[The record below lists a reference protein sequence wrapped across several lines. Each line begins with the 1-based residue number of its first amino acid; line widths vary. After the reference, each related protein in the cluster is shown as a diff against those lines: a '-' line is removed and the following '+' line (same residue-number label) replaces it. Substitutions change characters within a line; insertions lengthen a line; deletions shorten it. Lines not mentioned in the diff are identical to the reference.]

1 MDLCDRNDIQALLAR
16 HGFHFAKALGQNF
29 LIRGDV
35 AEDIAAAGCV
45 PGCGV
50 LEVGP
55 GIGALTVQLARRAE
69 KVVSVELDKR
79 LPPVLA
85 ETMADYDNF
94 TLIEGDVMALD
105 LAEVTAEK
113 FPGLPAVLC
122 ANLPYNITTPF
133 LTACVRAGCFR
144 QLTVLIQK
152 EVALRICAKPGTADY
167 GAFSLLMQYYTVP
180 ELLFEVPNSCFMPP
194 PKVTSAVVRCVT
206 RKAPPVQVRSEEA
219 FWRTVRAGFAL
230 RAQDAGEQPADRL
243 AAAQGAAGGHRRRL
257 RPVPHRAGRGPGPG
271 GVRKAVR
278 CAAGGSGGIKSFP
291 AFAGKLFIR
300 LFLSLSPSPAGWRRE
315 AP

>member
-1 MDLCDRNDIQALLAR
+1 MDLCDRKDIQSLLAR
-16 HGFHFAKALGQNF
+16 HGFHFAKWLGQNF

-35 AEDIAAAGCV
+35 AEAIADAGCI

-85 ETMADYDNF
+85 ETMAGYGNF
-94 TLIEGDVMALD
+94 TLIEGDVMKLP
-105 LAEVTAEK
+105 LAAVAAEQ
-113 FPGLPAVLC
+113 FQGLEPVLC

-133 LTACVRAGCFR
+133 LTECVRAGCFR

-152 EVALRICAKPGTADY
+152 EVAQRICARPGTGEY
-167 GAFSLLMQYYTVP
+167 GAFTVLMQYYTEP
-180 ELLFEVPNSCFMPP
+180 EMLFEVPNTCFMPP

-206 RKAPPVQVRSEEA
+206 RRERPVQVVSEEA

-230 RAQDAGEQPADRL
+230 RRKTLVNSLQTGWQLPKERLAGIVESCGLPPTVRGEALGLEEYARLADAL
-243 AAAQGAAGGHRRRL
+243 AAA
-257 RPVPHRAGRGPGPG
+257 
-271 GVRKAVR
+271 
-278 CAAGGSGGIKSFP
+278 
-291 AFAGKLFIR
+291 
-300 LFLSLSPSPAGWRRE
+300 E
-315 AP
+315 

>member
-1 MDLCDRNDIQALLAR
+1 MDLCDRKDIQSLLAR
-16 HGFHFAKALGQNF
+16 HGFHFAKSLGQNF

-35 AEDIAAAGCV
+35 AEAIADAGCI

-85 ETMADYDNF
+85 ETMADCDRF
-94 TLIEGDVMALD
+94 TLIEGDVMKLS
-105 LAEVTAEK
+105 LAEVAAEQ
-113 FPGLPAVLC
+113 FQGLEPVLC

-133 LTACVRAGCFR
+133 LTECVRAGCFR

-152 EVALRICAKPGTADY
+152 EVAQRICARPGTGEY
-167 GAFSLLMQYYTVP
+167 GAFTVLMQYYTEP
-180 ELLFEVPNSCFMPP
+180 ELLFEVPNTCFMPP

-206 RKAPPVQVRSEEA
+206 RRETPVRVVSEEA
-219 FWRTVRAGFAL
+219 FWQTVRAGFAL
-230 RAQDAGEQPADRL
+230 RRKTLVNSLQTGWQLPKERLAGIVESCGLPPTVRGEALGLEEYARLADAL
-243 AAAQGAAGGHRRRL
+243 AAA
-257 RPVPHRAGRGPGPG
+257 
-271 GVRKAVR
+271 
-278 CAAGGSGGIKSFP
+278 
-291 AFAGKLFIR
+291 
-300 LFLSLSPSPAGWRRE
+300 E
-315 AP
+315 

>member
-1 MDLCDRNDIQALLAR
+1 MDLCDRKDIQSLLAR
-16 HGFHFAKALGQNF
+16 HGFHFAKSLGQNF

-35 AEDIAAAGCV
+35 AEAIADAGCI

-85 ETMADYDNF
+85 ETMADCDRF
-94 TLIEGDVMALD
+94 TLIEGDVMKLS
-105 LAEVTAEK
+105 LAEVVAEQ
-113 FPGLPAVLC
+113 FQGLEPVLC

-133 LTACVRAGCFR
+133 LTECVRAGCFR

-152 EVALRICAKPGTADY
+152 EVAQRICACPGTGEY
-167 GAFSLLMQYYTVP
+167 GAFTVLMQYYTEP
-180 ELLFEVPNSCFMPP
+180 ELLFEVPNTCFMPP

-206 RKAPPVQVRSEEA
+206 RRERPVQVVSEES

-230 RAQDAGEQPADRL
+230 RRKTLVNSLQTGWQLPKERIAGIVESCGLPPTVRGEALGLEEYARLADAL
-243 AAAQGAAGGHRRRL
+243 AAA
-257 RPVPHRAGRGPGPG
+257 
-271 GVRKAVR
+271 
-278 CAAGGSGGIKSFP
+278 
-291 AFAGKLFIR
+291 
-300 LFLSLSPSPAGWRRE
+300 E
-315 AP
+315 

>member
-1 MDLCDRNDIQALLAR
+1 MDLCDRKDIQSLLAR
-16 HGFHFAKALGQNF
+16 HGFHFAKSLGQNF

-35 AEDIAAAGCV
+35 AEAIADAGCI

-85 ETMADYDNF
+85 ETMAGYGNF
-94 TLIEGDVMALD
+94 TLIEGDVMKLS
-105 LAEVTAEK
+105 LAEVAAEQ
-113 FPGLPAVLC
+113 FQGLEPVLC

-133 LTACVRAGCFR
+133 LTECVRAGCFR

-152 EVALRICAKPGTADY
+152 EVAQRICARPGTGEY
-167 GAFSLLMQYYTVP
+167 GAFTVLMQYYTEP
-180 ELLFEVPNSCFMPP
+180 ELLFEVPNTCFMPP

-206 RKAPPVQVRSEEA
+206 RRERPVRVVSEEA

-230 RAQDAGEQPADRL
+230 RRKTLVNSLQTGWQLPKERLAGIVESCGLPPTVRGEALGLEEYARLADAL
-243 AAAQGAAGGHRRRL
+243 AAA
-257 RPVPHRAGRGPGPG
+257 
-271 GVRKAVR
+271 
-278 CAAGGSGGIKSFP
+278 
-291 AFAGKLFIR
+291 
-300 LFLSLSPSPAGWRRE
+300 E
-315 AP
+315 

>member
-1 MDLCDRNDIQALLAR
+1 MDLCDRKDIQSLLAR
-16 HGFHFAKALGQNF
+16 HGFHFAKSLGQNF

-35 AEDIAAAGCV
+35 AEAIADAGCI

-85 ETMADYDNF
+85 ETMADCDRF
-94 TLIEGDVMALD
+94 TLIEGDVMKLS
-105 LAEVTAEK
+105 LAEVAAEQ
-113 FPGLPAVLC
+113 FQGLEPVLC

-133 LTACVRAGCFR
+133 LTECVRAGCFR

-152 EVALRICAKPGTADY
+152 EVAQRICARPGTGEY
-167 GAFSLLMQYYTVP
+167 GAFTVLMQYYTEP
-180 ELLFEVPNSCFMPP
+180 ELLFKVPNTCFMPP

-206 RKAPPVQVRSEEA
+206 RRERPVQVVSEEA

-230 RAQDAGEQPADRL
+230 RRKTLVNSLQTGWQLPKERLAGIVESCGLPPTVRGEALGLEEYARLADAL
-243 AAAQGAAGGHRRRL
+243 AAA
-257 RPVPHRAGRGPGPG
+257 
-271 GVRKAVR
+271 
-278 CAAGGSGGIKSFP
+278 
-291 AFAGKLFIR
+291 
-300 LFLSLSPSPAGWRRE
+300 E
-315 AP
+315 

>member
-1 MDLCDRNDIQALLAR
+1 MDLCDRKDIQSLLAR
-16 HGFHFAKALGQNF
+16 HGFHFAKSLGQNF

-35 AEDIAAAGCV
+35 AEAIADAGCI

-85 ETMADYDNF
+85 ETMAGYGNF
-94 TLIEGDVMALD
+94 TLIEGDVMKLP
-105 LAEVTAEK
+105 LAEVAAEQ
-113 FPGLPAVLC
+113 FQGLEPVLC

-133 LTACVRAGCFR
+133 LTECVRAGCFR

-152 EVALRICAKPGTADY
+152 EVAQRICARPGTGEY
-167 GAFSLLMQYYTVP
+167 GAFTVLMQYYTEP
-180 ELLFEVPNSCFMPP
+180 ELLFEVPNTCFMPP

-206 RKAPPVQVRSEEA
+206 RRERPVQVVSEEA

-230 RAQDAGEQPADRL
+230 RRKTLVNSLQTGWQLPKERL
-243 AAAQGAAGGHRRRL
+243 AGIVESCGLPPTVRGEALGLEEYARLADALAA
-257 RPVPHRAGRGPGPG
+257 
-271 GVRKAVR
+271 
-278 CAAGGSGGIKSFP
+278 
-291 AFAGKLFIR
+291 
-300 LFLSLSPSPAGWRRE
+300 E
-315 AP
+315 

>member
-1 MDLCDRNDIQALLAR
+1 MDLCDRKDIQSLLAR
-16 HGFHFAKALGQNF
+16 HGFHFAKSLGQNF

-35 AEDIAAAGCV
+35 AEAIADAGCI

-85 ETMADYDNF
+85 ETMADCDSF
-94 TLIEGDVMALD
+94 TLIEGDVMKLS
-105 LAEVTAEK
+105 LAEVAAEQ
-113 FPGLPAVLC
+113 FQGLEPVLC

-133 LTACVRAGCFR
+133 LTECVRAGCFR

-152 EVALRICAKPGTADY
+152 EVAQRICARPGTGEY
-167 GAFSLLMQYYTVP
+167 GAFTVLMQYYTEP
-180 ELLFEVPNSCFMPP
+180 ELLFEVPNMCFMPP

-206 RKAPPVQVRSEEA
+206 RRERPVQVVSEEA

-230 RAQDAGEQPADRL
+230 RRKTLVNSLQTGWQLPKERLAGIVESCGLPPTVRGEALGLEEYARLADAL
-243 AAAQGAAGGHRRRL
+243 AAA
-257 RPVPHRAGRGPGPG
+257 
-271 GVRKAVR
+271 
-278 CAAGGSGGIKSFP
+278 
-291 AFAGKLFIR
+291 
-300 LFLSLSPSPAGWRRE
+300 E
-315 AP
+315 

>member
-105 LAEVTAEK
+105 LAAVTAEK

-206 RKAPPVQVRSEEA
+206 RKALPVQVRSEEA

-230 RAQDAGEQPADRL
+230 RRKTLVNSLQTGWQLPKEQL
-243 AAAQGAAGGHRRRL
+243 AAIVAGCG
-257 RPVPHRAGRGPGPG
+257 
-271 GVRKAVR
+271 
-278 CAAGGSGGIKSFP
+278 
-291 AFAGKLFIR
+291 
-300 LFLSLSPSPAGWRRE
+300 LSPTVRGE
-315 AP
+315 ALGLE

>member
-1 MDLCDRNDIQALLAR
+1 MDLCDRKDIQSLLAR
-16 HGFHFAKALGQNF
+16 HGFHFAKSLGQNF

-35 AEDIAAAGCV
+35 AEAIADAGCI

-85 ETMADYDNF
+85 ETMADCDRF
-94 TLIEGDVMALD
+94 TLIEGDVMKLS
-105 LAEVTAEK
+105 LAAVAAEQLQ
-113 FPGLPAVLC
+113 GLEPVLC

-133 LTACVRAGCFR
+133 LTECVRAGCFR

-152 EVALRICAKPGTADY
+152 EVAQRICARPGTGEY
-167 GAFSLLMQYYTVP
+167 GAFTVLMQYYTES
-180 ELLFEVPNSCFMPP
+180 ELLFEVPNTCFMPP

-206 RKAPPVQVRSEEA
+206 RREKPVRVVSEEA

-230 RAQDAGEQPADRL
+230 RRKTLVNSLQTGWQLPKERLAGIVESCGLPPTVRGEALGLEEYARLADAL
-243 AAAQGAAGGHRRRL
+243 AAA
-257 RPVPHRAGRGPGPG
+257 
-271 GVRKAVR
+271 
-278 CAAGGSGGIKSFP
+278 
-291 AFAGKLFIR
+291 
-300 LFLSLSPSPAGWRRE
+300 E
-315 AP
+315 

>member
-1 MDLCDRNDIQALLAR
+1 MDLCDRKDIQSLLAR
-16 HGFHFAKALGQNF
+16 HGFHFAKSLGQNF

-35 AEDIAAAGCV
+35 AEAIADAGCI

-85 ETMADYDNF
+85 ETMADCDRF
-94 TLIEGDVMALD
+94 TLIEGDVMKLS
-105 LAEVTAEK
+105 LAAVAAEQLQ
-113 FPGLPAVLC
+113 GLEPVLC

-133 LTACVRAGCFR
+133 LTECVRAGCFR

-152 EVALRICAKPGTADY
+152 EVAQRICARPGTGEY
-167 GAFSLLMQYYTVP
+167 GAFTVLMQYYTEP
-180 ELLFEVPNSCFMPP
+180 ELLFEVPNTCFMPP

-206 RKAPPVQVRSEEA
+206 RRERPVQVVSEEA

-230 RAQDAGEQPADRL
+230 RRKTLVNSLQTGWQLPKERLAGIVESCGLPPTVRGEALGLEEYARLADAL
-243 AAAQGAAGGHRRRL
+243 AAA
-257 RPVPHRAGRGPGPG
+257 
-271 GVRKAVR
+271 
-278 CAAGGSGGIKSFP
+278 
-291 AFAGKLFIR
+291 
-300 LFLSLSPSPAGWRRE
+300 E
-315 AP
+315 

>member
-1 MDLCDRNDIQALLAR
+1 MDLCDRKDIQSLLAR
-16 HGFHFAKALGQNF
+16 HGFHFAKSLGQNF

-35 AEDIAAAGCV
+35 AEAIADAGCI

-85 ETMADYDNF
+85 ETMADCDRF
-94 TLIEGDVMALD
+94 TLIEGDVMKLS
-105 LAEVTAEK
+105 LAEVAAEQ
-113 FPGLPAVLC
+113 FQGLEPVLC

-133 LTACVRAGCFR
+133 LTECVRAGCFR

-152 EVALRICAKPGTADY
+152 EVAQRICARPGTGEY
-167 GAFSLLMQYYTVP
+167 GAFTVLMQYYTEP
-180 ELLFEVPNSCFMPP
+180 ELLFEVPNTCFMPP

-206 RKAPPVQVRSEEA
+206 RRERPVQVVSEEA

-230 RAQDAGEQPADRL
+230 RRKTLVNSLQTGWQLPKERLAGIVESCGLPSTVRGEALGLEEYARLADAL
-243 AAAQGAAGGHRRRL
+243 AAA
-257 RPVPHRAGRGPGPG
+257 
-271 GVRKAVR
+271 
-278 CAAGGSGGIKSFP
+278 
-291 AFAGKLFIR
+291 
-300 LFLSLSPSPAGWRRE
+300 E
-315 AP
+315 

>member
-1 MDLCDRNDIQALLAR
+1 MDLCDRKDIQSLLAR
-16 HGFHFAKALGQNF
+16 HGFHFAKSLGQNF

-35 AEDIAAAGCV
+35 AEAIADAGCI

-85 ETMADYDNF
+85 ETVAGYGNF
-94 TLIEGDVMALD
+94 TLIEGDVMKLS
-105 LAEVTAEK
+105 LAEVAAEQ
-113 FPGLPAVLC
+113 FQGLEPVLC

-133 LTACVRAGCFR
+133 LTECVRAGCFR

-152 EVALRICAKPGTADY
+152 EVAQRICARPGTGEY
-167 GAFSLLMQYYTVP
+167 GAFTVLMQYYTEP
-180 ELLFEVPNSCFMPP
+180 ELLFEVPNTCFMPP

-206 RKAPPVQVRSEEA
+206 RWETPVRVVSEEA

-230 RAQDAGEQPADRL
+230 RRKTLVNSLQTGWQLPKERLAGIVESCGLPPTVRGEALGLEEYARLADAL
-243 AAAQGAAGGHRRRL
+243 AAA
-257 RPVPHRAGRGPGPG
+257 
-271 GVRKAVR
+271 
-278 CAAGGSGGIKSFP
+278 
-291 AFAGKLFIR
+291 
-300 LFLSLSPSPAGWRRE
+300 E
-315 AP
+315 

>member
-1 MDLCDRNDIQALLAR
+1 MDLCDRKDIQSLLAR
-16 HGFHFAKALGQNF
+16 HGFHFAKSLGQNF

-35 AEDIAAAGCV
+35 AEAIADAGCI

-85 ETMADYDNF
+85 ETMADCDRF
-94 TLIEGDVMALD
+94 TLIEGDVMKLS
-105 LAEVTAEK
+105 LAEVAAER
-113 FPGLPAVLC
+113 FQGLEPVLC

-133 LTACVRAGCFR
+133 LTECVRAGCFR

-152 EVALRICAKPGTADY
+152 EVAQRICARPGTGEY
-167 GAFSLLMQYYTVP
+167 GAFTVLMQYYTEP
-180 ELLFEVPNSCFMPP
+180 ELLFEVPNTCFMPP

-206 RKAPPVQVRSEEA
+206 RRERPVQVVSEEA

-230 RAQDAGEQPADRL
+230 RRKTLVNSLQTGWQLPKERLAGIVESCGLPPTVRGEALGLEEYARLADAL
-243 AAAQGAAGGHRRRL
+243 AAA
-257 RPVPHRAGRGPGPG
+257 
-271 GVRKAVR
+271 
-278 CAAGGSGGIKSFP
+278 
-291 AFAGKLFIR
+291 
-300 LFLSLSPSPAGWRRE
+300 E
-315 AP
+315 

>member
-1 MDLCDRNDIQALLAR
+1 MDLCDRKDIQSLLAR
-16 HGFHFAKALGQNF
+16 HGFHFAKSLGQNF

-35 AEDIAAAGCV
+35 AEAIADAGCI

-85 ETMADYDNF
+85 ETMAGYGNF
-94 TLIEGDVMALD
+94 TLIEGDVMKLS
-105 LAEVTAEK
+105 LAEVAAEQ
-113 FPGLPAVLC
+113 FQGLEPVLC

-133 LTACVRAGCFR
+133 LTECVRAGCFR

-152 EVALRICAKPGTADY
+152 EVAQRICARPGTGEY
-167 GAFSLLMQYYTVP
+167 GAFTVLMQYYTEP
-180 ELLFEVPNSCFMPP
+180 ELLFEVPNTCFMPP

-206 RKAPPVQVRSEEA
+206 RRERPVQVVSEEA

-230 RAQDAGEQPADRL
+230 RRKTLVNSLQTGWQLPKERLAGIVESCGLPPTVRGEALGLEEYARLADAL
-243 AAAQGAAGGHRRRL
+243 AAA
-257 RPVPHRAGRGPGPG
+257 
-271 GVRKAVR
+271 
-278 CAAGGSGGIKSFP
+278 
-291 AFAGKLFIR
+291 
-300 LFLSLSPSPAGWRRE
+300 E
-315 AP
+315 

>member
-1 MDLCDRNDIQALLAR
+1 MDLCDRKDIQSLLAR
-16 HGFHFAKALGQNF
+16 HGFHFAKSLGQNF

-35 AEDIAAAGCV
+35 AEAIADAGCI

-55 GIGALTVQLARRAE
+55 GIGALTVQLAQRAE

-85 ETMADYDNF
+85 ETMAGYGNF
-94 TLIEGDVMALD
+94 TLIEGDVMKLP
-105 LAEVTAEK
+105 LAEVAAEQ
-113 FPGLPAVLC
+113 FQGLEPVLC

-133 LTACVRAGCFR
+133 LTECVRAGCFR

-152 EVALRICAKPGTADY
+152 EVAQRICARPGTGEY
-167 GAFSLLMQYYTVP
+167 GAFTVLMQYYTEP
-180 ELLFEVPNSCFMPP
+180 ELLFEVPNTCFMPP

-206 RKAPPVQVRSEEA
+206 RRERPVQVVSEEA

-230 RAQDAGEQPADRL
+230 RRKMLVNSLQTGWQLPKERIAGIVESCGLPPTVRGEALGLEEYARLADAL
-243 AAAQGAAGGHRRRL
+243 AAA
-257 RPVPHRAGRGPGPG
+257 
-271 GVRKAVR
+271 
-278 CAAGGSGGIKSFP
+278 
-291 AFAGKLFIR
+291 
-300 LFLSLSPSPAGWRRE
+300 E
-315 AP
+315 

>member
-1 MDLCDRNDIQALLAR
+1 MDLCDRKDIQSLLAR
-16 HGFHFAKALGQNF
+16 HGFHFAKSLGQNF

-35 AEDIAAAGCV
+35 AEAIADAGCI

-85 ETMADYDNF
+85 ETMADCDRF
-94 TLIEGDVMALD
+94 TLIEGDVMKLP
-105 LAEVTAEK
+105 LAEVAAEQ
-113 FPGLPAVLC
+113 FQGLEPVLC

-133 LTACVRAGCFR
+133 LTECVRAGCFR

-152 EVALRICAKPGTADY
+152 EVAQRICARPGTGEY
-167 GAFSLLMQYYTVP
+167 GAFTVLMQYYTEP
-180 ELLFEVPNSCFMPP
+180 ELLFEVPNTCFMPP

-206 RKAPPVQVRSEEA
+206 RRERPVQVVSEEA

-230 RAQDAGEQPADRL
+230 RRKTLVNSLQTGWQLPKERIAGIVESCGLPPTVRGEALGLEEYARLADAL
-243 AAAQGAAGGHRRRL
+243 AAA
-257 RPVPHRAGRGPGPG
+257 
-271 GVRKAVR
+271 
-278 CAAGGSGGIKSFP
+278 
-291 AFAGKLFIR
+291 
-300 LFLSLSPSPAGWRRE
+300 E
-315 AP
+315 

>member
-1 MDLCDRNDIQALLAR
+1 MDLCDRKDIQSLLAR
-16 HGFHFAKALGQNF
+16 HGFHFAKSLGQNF

-35 AEDIAAAGCV
+35 AEAIADAGCF

-85 ETMADYDNF
+85 ETMADCDRF
-94 TLIEGDVMALD
+94 TLIEGDVMKLP
-105 LAEVTAEK
+105 LAEVTAEQ
-113 FPGLPAVLC
+113 FQGLEPVLC

-133 LTACVRAGCFR
+133 LTECVRAGCFR

-152 EVALRICAKPGTADY
+152 EVAQRICARPGTGEY
-167 GAFSLLMQYYTVP
+167 GAFTVLMQYYTEP
-180 ELLFEVPNSCFMPP
+180 ELLFEVPNTCFMPP

-206 RKAPPVQVRSEEA
+206 RRERPVQVVSEEA

-230 RAQDAGEQPADRL
+230 RRKTLVNSLQTGWQLPKERLAGIVESCGLPPTVRGEALGLEEYARLADAL
-243 AAAQGAAGGHRRRL
+243 AAA
-257 RPVPHRAGRGPGPG
+257 V
-271 GVRKAVR
+271 
-278 CAAGGSGGIKSFP
+278 
-291 AFAGKLFIR
+291 
-300 LFLSLSPSPAGWRRE
+300 E
-315 AP
+315 

>member
-1 MDLCDRNDIQALLAR
+1 MDLCDRKDIQSLLAR
-16 HGFHFAKALGQNF
+16 HGFHFAKSLGQNF

-35 AEDIAAAGCV
+35 AEAIADAGCI

-85 ETMADYDNF
+85 ETMADCDHF
-94 TLIEGDVMALD
+94 TLIEGDVMKLS
-105 LAEVTAEK
+105 LAEVAAEQ
-113 FPGLPAVLC
+113 FQGLEPVLC

-133 LTACVRAGCFR
+133 LTECVRAGCFR

-152 EVALRICAKPGTADY
+152 EVAQRICARPGTGEY
-167 GAFSLLMQYYTVP
+167 GAFTVLMQYYTEP
-180 ELLFEVPNSCFMPP
+180 ELLFEVPNTCFMPP

-206 RKAPPVQVRSEEA
+206 RRETPVRVVSEEA

-230 RAQDAGEQPADRL
+230 RRKTLVNSLQTGWQLPKERLAGIVESCGLPPTVRGEALGLEEYARLADAL
-243 AAAQGAAGGHRRRL
+243 AAA
-257 RPVPHRAGRGPGPG
+257 
-271 GVRKAVR
+271 
-278 CAAGGSGGIKSFP
+278 
-291 AFAGKLFIR
+291 
-300 LFLSLSPSPAGWRRE
+300 E
-315 AP
+315 

>member
-1 MDLCDRNDIQALLAR
+1 MDLCDRKDIQSLLAR
-16 HGFHFAKALGQNF
+16 HGFHFAKSLGQNF

-35 AEDIAAAGCV
+35 AEAIADAGCI

-85 ETMADYDNF
+85 ETMAGYGNF
-94 TLIEGDVMALD
+94 TLIEGDVMKLS
-105 LAEVTAEK
+105 LAAVAAEQLQ
-113 FPGLPAVLC
+113 GLEPVLC

-133 LTACVRAGCFR
+133 LTECVRAGCFR

-152 EVALRICAKPGTADY
+152 EVAQRICARPGTGEY
-167 GAFSLLMQYYTVP
+167 GAFTVLMQYYTEP
-180 ELLFEVPNSCFMPP
+180 ELLFEVPNTCFMPP

-206 RKAPPVQVRSEEA
+206 RRERPVQVVSEEA

-230 RAQDAGEQPADRL
+230 RRKTLVNSLQTGWQLPKERLAGIVESCGLPPTVRGEALGLEEYARLADAL
-243 AAAQGAAGGHRRRL
+243 AAA
-257 RPVPHRAGRGPGPG
+257 
-271 GVRKAVR
+271 
-278 CAAGGSGGIKSFP
+278 
-291 AFAGKLFIR
+291 
-300 LFLSLSPSPAGWRRE
+300 E
-315 AP
+315 

>member
-1 MDLCDRNDIQALLAR
+1 MDLCDRKDIQSLLAR
-16 HGFHFAKALGQNF
+16 HGFHFAKSLGQNF

-35 AEDIAAAGCV
+35 AEAIADAGCI

-85 ETMADYDNF
+85 ETMAGYGNF
-94 TLIEGDVMALD
+94 TLIEGDVMKLS
-105 LAEVTAEK
+105 LAEVAAEQ
-113 FPGLPAVLC
+113 FQGLEPVLC

-133 LTACVRAGCFR
+133 LTECVRAGCFR
-144 QLTVLIQK
+144 QLTVLIQR
-152 EVALRICAKPGTADY
+152 EVAQRICARPGTGEY
-167 GAFSLLMQYYTVP
+167 GAFTVLMQYYTEP
-180 ELLFEVPNSCFMPP
+180 ELLFEVPNTCFMPP

-206 RKAPPVQVRSEEA
+206 RRERPVQVVSEEA

-230 RAQDAGEQPADRL
+230 RRKTLVNSLQTGWQLPKERLAGIVESCGLPPTVRGEALGLEEYARLADAL
-243 AAAQGAAGGHRRRL
+243 AAA
-257 RPVPHRAGRGPGPG
+257 
-271 GVRKAVR
+271 
-278 CAAGGSGGIKSFP
+278 
-291 AFAGKLFIR
+291 
-300 LFLSLSPSPAGWRRE
+300 E
-315 AP
+315 

>member
-1 MDLCDRNDIQALLAR
+1 MDLCDRKDIQSLLAR
-16 HGFHFAKALGQNF
+16 HGFHFAKSLGQNF

-35 AEDIAAAGCV
+35 AEAIADAGCI

-85 ETMADYDNF
+85 ETMADCDRF
-94 TLIEGDVMALD
+94 TLIEGDVMKLS
-105 LAEVTAEK
+105 LAAVAAEQ
-113 FPGLPAVLC
+113 FQGLEPVLC

-133 LTACVRAGCFR
+133 LTECVRAGCFR

-152 EVALRICAKPGTADY
+152 EVAQRICARPGTGEY
-167 GAFSLLMQYYTVP
+167 GAFTVLMQYYTEP
-180 ELLFEVPNSCFMPP
+180 ELLFEVPNTCFMPP

-206 RKAPPVQVRSEEA
+206 RRERPVRVVSEES

-230 RAQDAGEQPADRL
+230 RRKTLVNSLQTGWQLPKERLAGIVESCGLVPTVRGEALGLEEYARLADAL
-243 AAAQGAAGGHRRRL
+243 AAA
-257 RPVPHRAGRGPGPG
+257 
-271 GVRKAVR
+271 
-278 CAAGGSGGIKSFP
+278 
-291 AFAGKLFIR
+291 
-300 LFLSLSPSPAGWRRE
+300 E
-315 AP
+315 

>member
-1 MDLCDRNDIQALLAR
+1 MDLCDRKDIQSLLAR
-16 HGFHFAKALGQNF
+16 HGFHFAKSLGQNF

-35 AEDIAAAGCV
+35 AEAIADAGCI

-85 ETMADYDNF
+85 ETMADCDRF
-94 TLIEGDVMALD
+94 TLIEGDVMKLS
-105 LAEVTAEK
+105 LAEVAAEQ
-113 FPGLPAVLC
+113 FQELEPVLC

-133 LTACVRAGCFR
+133 LTECVRAGCFR
-144 QLTVLIQK
+144 QLTVLIQR
-152 EVALRICAKPGTADY
+152 EVAQRICARPGTGEY
-167 GAFSLLMQYYTVP
+167 GAFTVLMQYYTEP
-180 ELLFEVPNSCFMPP
+180 ELLFEVPNTCFMPP

-206 RKAPPVQVRSEEA
+206 RRETPVRVVSEEA

-230 RAQDAGEQPADRL
+230 RRKTLVNSLQTGWQLPKERLAGIVESCGLPPTVRGEALGLEEYARLADAL
-243 AAAQGAAGGHRRRL
+243 AAA
-257 RPVPHRAGRGPGPG
+257 
-271 GVRKAVR
+271 
-278 CAAGGSGGIKSFP
+278 
-291 AFAGKLFIR
+291 
-300 LFLSLSPSPAGWRRE
+300 E
-315 AP
+315 

>member
-105 LAEVTAEK
+105 RSIVFLLHCMLPPLYHLFPTRATKSRKK
-113 FPGLPAVLC
+113 FV
-122 ANLPYNITTPF
+122 F
-133 LTACVRAGCFR
+133 
-144 QLTVLIQK
+144 
-152 EVALRICAKPGTADY
+152 
-167 GAFSLLMQYYTVP
+167 
-180 ELLFEVPNSCFMPP
+180 
-194 PKVTSAVVRCVT
+194 
-206 RKAPPVQVRSEEA
+206 
-219 FWRTVRAGFAL
+219 L
-230 RAQDAGEQPADRL
+230 RAA
-243 AAAQGAAGGHRRRL
+243 
-257 RPVPHRAGRGPGPG
+257 
-271 GVRKAVR
+271 
-278 CAAGGSGGIKSFP
+278 
-291 AFAGKLFIR
+291 
-300 LFLSLSPSPAGWRRE
+300 SPKT
-315 AP
+315 

>member
-1 MDLCDRNDIQALLAR
+1 MDLCDRKDIQSLLAR
-16 HGFHFAKALGQNF
+16 HGFHFAKSLGQNF

-35 AEDIAAAGCV
+35 AEAIADAGCI

-85 ETMADYDNF
+85 ETMADCDRF
-94 TLIEGDVMALD
+94 TLIEGDVMKLP
-105 LAEVTAEK
+105 LAEVAAEQ
-113 FPGLPAVLC
+113 FQGLEPVLC

-133 LTACVRAGCFR
+133 LTECVRAGCFR

-152 EVALRICAKPGTADY
+152 EVAQRICARPGTGEY
-167 GAFSLLMQYYTVP
+167 GAFTVLMQYYTEP
-180 ELLFEVPNSCFMPP
+180 ELLFEVPNTCFMPP
-194 PKVTSAVVRCVT
+194 PKVTSAAVRCVT
-206 RKAPPVQVRSEEA
+206 RRERPVQVVSEEA

-230 RAQDAGEQPADRL
+230 RRKTLVNSLQTGWQLPKERLADIVESCGLPPTVRGEALGLEEYARLADAL
-243 AAAQGAAGGHRRRL
+243 AAA
-257 RPVPHRAGRGPGPG
+257 
-271 GVRKAVR
+271 
-278 CAAGGSGGIKSFP
+278 
-291 AFAGKLFIR
+291 
-300 LFLSLSPSPAGWRRE
+300 E
-315 AP
+315 

>member
-1 MDLCDRNDIQALLAR
+1 MDLCDRKDIQSLLAR
-16 HGFHFAKALGQNF
+16 HGFHFAKSLGQNF

-35 AEDIAAAGCV
+35 AEAIADAGCI

-85 ETMADYDNF
+85 ETMAGCDRF
-94 TLIEGDVMALD
+94 TLIEGDVMKLP
-105 LAEVTAEK
+105 LAAVAAEQ
-113 FPGLPAVLC
+113 FQGLEPVLC

-133 LTACVRAGCFR
+133 LTECVRAGCFR

-152 EVALRICAKPGTADY
+152 EVAQRICARPGTGEY
-167 GAFSLLMQYYTVP
+167 GAFTVLMQYYTEP
-180 ELLFEVPNSCFMPP
+180 ELLFEVPNTCFMPP

-206 RKAPPVQVRSEEA
+206 RRERPVQVVSEEA
-219 FWRTVRAGFAL
+219 FWGTVRAGFAL
-230 RAQDAGEQPADRL
+230 RRKTLVNSLQTGWQLPKERLAGIVESCGLPPTVRGEALGLEEYARLADAL
-243 AAAQGAAGGHRRRL
+243 AAA
-257 RPVPHRAGRGPGPG
+257 
-271 GVRKAVR
+271 
-278 CAAGGSGGIKSFP
+278 
-291 AFAGKLFIR
+291 
-300 LFLSLSPSPAGWRRE
+300 E
-315 AP
+315 